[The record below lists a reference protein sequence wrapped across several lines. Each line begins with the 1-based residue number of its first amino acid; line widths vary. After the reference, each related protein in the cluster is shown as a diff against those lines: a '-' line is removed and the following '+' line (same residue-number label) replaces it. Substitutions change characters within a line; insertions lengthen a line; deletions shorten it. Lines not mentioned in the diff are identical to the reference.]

1 MFCYCIDTVMSMI
14 TPSCTQSEAK
24 SEKHRAI
31 KYTASGGRH
40 RKVSSSTP
48 SEPGARFL
56 IKCSP
61 DMVVLSE
68 MDAKWAVSD
77 AGDEFYGVETS
88 IPRQGGVNCLS
99 RGL

>member
-1 MFCYCIDTVMSMI
+1 
-14 TPSCTQSEAK
+14 
-24 SEKHRAI
+24 
-31 KYTASGGRH
+31 
-40 RKVSSSTP
+40 
-48 SEPGARFL
+48 
-56 IKCSP
+56 
-61 DMVVLSE
+61 MVVLSE